1 MPKFIIYCDT
11 SQMYEVVV
19 EAKNVEEAIKSYP
32 NIDGGYFQE
41 VGDSGWDLYEVVE
54 FDEDEHNIKEFNVVD
69 TKGELLNEDKVPVER
84 HSFKDFIPQKES
96 GR

>member
-19 EAKNVEEAIKSYP
+19 EAKNMEEAIKSYP

-54 FDEDEHNIKEFNVVD
+54 FDEDEHNIEEFNVVD

-84 HSFKDFIPQKES
+84 HYFKDFIPQK
-96 GR
+96 RKW

>member
-19 EAKNVEEAIKSYP
+19 EAKNMEEAIKSYP

-54 FDEDEHNIKEFNVVD
+54 FDEDEHNIEEINVVD
-69 TKGELLNEDKVPVER
+69 TEGELLKWKDSTQEPA
-84 HSFKDFIPQKES
+84 HKDFTPQK
-96 GR
+96 RKW